1 MKDLRQYTNLE
12 LSVMVFNDEYFYN
25 ERLNRPFL
33 MALIEEEFY
42 FTKAQKKALI
52 NDLNNEES

>member
-1 MKDLRQYTNLE
+1 MRDLRQFTNLE
-12 LSVMVFNDEYFYN
+12 LSVRVYNDEYFYN

-42 FTKAQKKALI
+42 FTRAQKKALI
-52 NDLNNEES
+52 NDLNNEDK

>member
-12 LSVMVFNDEYFYN
+12 LSVRVYNDEYFYN

-42 FTKAQKKALI
+42 FTPTQKKALI
-52 NDLNNEES
+52 NDLNNEDK